1 MGFYLIGTVFS
12 LDLFCFDTENFV
24 WKIAVCICSVPEKCP
39 EGSVDAFKPRMIR
52 LLERQRRWSRSHAAF
67 LQQQN
72 LSLSAGGQAGL
83 LRSLHQ
89 TRMDLPLGND
99 KRRARLSWLQ
109 HLRLLW
115 DPHTLHAADHTDHPP
130 THTHTREINW
140 RSSCAANWFFLTCT
154 SGGFQRAMSGDLWV
168 KICHSEEQ
176 KAAILVWICPAAFAF
191 AEGFYLWEFTRG
203 KRRRQ

>member
-1 MGFYLIGTVFS
+1 MGFYLIGTIFS
-12 LDLFCFDTENFV
+12 VDFFFFVLTLKTLFV
-24 WKIAVCICSVPEKCP
+24 KIAVCVCSVPEKCL

-52 LLERQRRWSRSHAAF
+52 LLERQRSWSRSHAAF

-72 LSLSAGGQAGL
+72 LSLSAAGQAGL

-115 DPHTLHAADHTDHPP
+115 DPRSLHAADHTDHPP
-130 THTHTREINW
+130 HTPEKLIEGVAVQQIDSSW
-140 RSSCAANWFFLTCT
+140 RALLVVSSGRCRVT
-154 SGGFQRAMSGDLWV
+154 SGSKSATARS
-168 KICHSEEQ
+168 
-176 KAAILVWICPAAFAF
+176 
-191 AEGFYLWEFTRG
+191 
-203 KRRRQ
+203 RRQRY

>member
-1 MGFYLIGTVFS
+1 MGFYHIGAIFS
-12 LDLFCFDTENFV
+12 LEFFFPSWHWKTLFV
-24 WKIAVCICSVPEKCP
+24 KIAVCICSVPEKCL
-39 EGSVDAFKPRMIR
+39 EGSADAFKPRMIR
-52 LLERQRRWSRSHAAF
+52 LLERRRSWSRSHAAF

-72 LSLSAGGQAGL
+72 LSLSAAGQAGL

-115 DPHTLHAADHTDHPP
+115 DPRTLHAADHTDHP
-130 THTHTREINW
+130 HTHTREINW
-140 RSSCAANWFFLTCT
+140 RSSCAANWFFLTCA
-154 SGGFQRAMSGDLWV
+154 SGGFQRAMPGDLWV

-176 KAAILVWICPAAFAF
+176 KAAILVGICPAAFAF
-191 AEGFYLWEFTRG
+191 AEGFYLWEFKWG